1 MTQSTIAA
9 MRRLNAEEF
18 VSLYEAVAEEEARR
32 TQIADLVDEINEKL
46 YKLSGLLTG
55 SDSLRIMNNLT
66 GEIMSDMTEWDE
78 PDDDKLYLAPELD
91 VEIGVERRP
100 GHCLGAP
107 AKCPWD

>member
-18 VSLYEAVAEEEARR
+18 VSLYEAVAKEEARR

-91 VEIGVERRP
+91 VEIGIEHRP
-100 GHCLGAP
+100 DHCPDAP
-107 AKCPWD
+107 ANCPWD